1 MYRVGI
7 IGLGP
12 VAIRKSQSEGLPAF
26 QGKPVSDDIIQAGID
41 PSSPATVLGDP
52 VLVSHA
58 ASLAKISE
66 IQVVAVCDVSAARIK
81 RFFHNWSDI
90 WPGTRSY
97 TDYSE
102 MMRREELDLIAVCT
116 PEHLHVE
123 PVVAAAES
131 GVKGIL
137 CEKPIAT
144 SLEDADRMIKACD
157 NNNVVLN
164 IEYTRRWSPLFLTV
178 RQVLRSGAIG
188 NVTSISGAFG
198 GAQAWMFRSGSHL
211 LDAMCFFSES
221 DPEIASAHLEHGYD
235 DWDRYRGSGGGNLT
249 ERDPGATGYVVFK
262 NGVRCFYTCINSS
275 PDFYREFLIVGNE
288 GYISFPFNGEIGTL
302 HTRSTVDPS
311 MASSSVIQ
319 PESYRT
325 RAIEAAYRELIEN
338 ISSGTKS
345 VSPAQESRKAVAI
358 MMAFLKSHKEQGG
371 LVKV

>member
-26 QGKPVSDDIIQAGID
+26 QGKPASDDIIQAGID

-81 RFFHNWSDI
+81 RFFHNWSDT

-198 GAQAWMFRSGSHL
+198 GAQSWMFRSGSHL

-345 VSPAQESRKAVAI
+345 VSPAQESRKSVAI
-358 MMAFLKSHKEQGG
+358 MMAFLKSHKEQGR

>member
-12 VAIRKSQSEGLPAF
+12 VAIRKSESEGQPAF
-26 QGKPVSDDIIQAGID
+26 QGRPASDDIDQTVID
-41 PSSPATVLGDP
+41 PSSPAMVLGDP
-52 VLVSHA
+52 FLVSHA

-66 IQVVAVCDVSAARIK
+66 IQVVAVCDVSPARIK
-81 RFFHNWSDI
+81 RFYHNWSDI
-90 WPGTRSY
+90 WPDARSY

-102 MMRREELDLIAVCT
+102 MVKIEELDFVAVCT
-116 PEHLHVE
+116 PEHLHAE

-144 SLEDADRMIKACD
+144 SLEDADRMLKACD
-157 NNNVVLN
+157 NNDVVLN

-188 NVTSISGAFG
+188 DVASISGAFG

-221 DPEIASAHLEHGYD
+221 EPEIASAHLEHGYD
-235 DWDRYRGSGGGNLT
+235 DWDKYRGSGGGNLT
-249 ERDPGATGYVVFK
+249 ERDPGATGYVVFE
-262 NGVRCFYTCINSS
+262 NGVRCFYSCINSS
-275 PDFYREFLIVGNE
+275 ADFYREFLIVGNE

-302 HTRSTVDPS
+302 HTRSTIDPS
-311 MASSSVIQ
+311 APSSTVIR

-338 ISSGTKS
+338 VFRGTTS
-345 VSPAQESRKAVAI
+345 VSPGQEARKSVAI
-358 MMAFLKSHKEQGG
+358 MMAFLKSHKERGS